1 MVKQSPQHQ
10 KAQQSGRR
18 RPPQPRKQDIVRHPV
33 KPLTPDDIA
42 WVKSMIVYEDD
53 LVMGF
58 NKPSGLSS
66 QGGRGDGLNLDD
78 MMFAFA
84 RSNGKRP
91 NLIHRLDRDTSGILL
106 VAKTHPATSFL
117 GKALARRAFDK
128 TYLCLVSNPDALP
141 DKGTIE
147 APLRREEIGRES
159 YSRVCEA
166 GHPDAQAAR
175 TDFEVLGRTAEAAL
189 VKCSPYTGRMH
200 QIRVHL
206 AHLGASIAGDVRYGG
221 ALSIDGHAVRR
232 LMLHAFSLSFP
243 HPNGDDMTLSAP
255 VPDDMAALCDDLGL
269 QLPPL
274 GHG

>member
-1 MVKQSPQHQ
+1 MVKHSPQHQ

-18 RPPQPRKQDIVRHPV
+18 RPPQPRKQDIVRQPV
-33 KPLTPDDIA
+33 KPLSREDVA
-42 WVKSMIVYEDD
+42 WVKSMIVFEDA
-53 LVMGF
+53 LIMGF

-117 GKALARRAFDK
+117 GKALARRAFAK
-128 TYLCLVSNPDALP
+128 TYLCVVSNPDGLP

-147 APLRREEIGRES
+147 VPLRREEIGRES
-159 YSRVCEA
+159 YSRVCD
-166 GHPDAQAAR
+166 PDHAEAQAAR
-175 TDFEVLGRTAEAAL
+175 TDFEVFEPHERCRPGQ
-189 VKCSPYTGRMH
+189 CSPYTGRMH

-206 AHLGASIAGDVRYGG
+206 AHVGAPIAGDVRYRTA
-221 ALSIDGHAVRR
+221 ALSLDGFPRQAADAACPRPD
-232 LMLHAFSLSFP
+232 LS
-243 HPNGDDMTLSAP
+243 
-255 VPDDMAALCDDLGL
+255 
-269 QLPPL
+269 PP
-274 GHG
+274 GRW